1 MDRVQRL
8 ATIARMLP
16 AILKS
21 AQSYCDA
28 SRKLSEYPREFDVL
42 QGYALEEAAKALIL
56 LDVVRCPP
64 RRWNHSRRIVKRAV
78 QHLARLIYAEM
89 VGLRPANLEEIR
101 TYVDAARQSH
111 YLEGDLGEFIAAN
124 SLIDRRERALY
135 ADLEKLEEGD
145 YRVVSPADDRTF
157 SGSPHYIIELLKS
170 MVRLGFFSERG
181 IMIIAEVWG
190 KLEFGLSNG
199 FEECSSLMQET
210 VEKLNSA
217 GLIDA
222 GATQDDYER
231 VLLNWPFP
239 MYSLDMSPVS
249 VSLASLEAERER
261 ILAREAGVDY
271 Y

>member
-1 MDRVQRL
+1 MNMDRVQRL

-64 RRWNHSRRIVKRAV
+64 KRWNHSRRIVKRAV

-124 SLIDRRERALY
+124 TI
-135 ADLEKLEEGD
+135 
-145 YRVVSPADDRTF
+145 
-157 SGSPHYIIELLKS
+157 HYMSYVPRYTLLTKAFLF
-170 MVRLGFFSERG
+170 RH
-181 IMIIAEVWG
+181 
-190 KLEFGLSNG
+190 
-199 FEECSSLMQET
+199 
-210 VEKLNSA
+210 
-217 GLIDA
+217 
-222 GATQDDYER
+222 
-231 VLLNWPFP
+231 
-239 MYSLDMSPVS
+239 
-249 VSLASLEAERER
+249 ASLCLK
-261 ILAREAGVDY
+261 IWDFL
-271 Y
+271 